1 MGKFKWKISL
11 RGLKR
16 PISPTKHATVADP
29 SRSRQGFTRANTK
42 SNQNLKA
49 QYNNGQSQSPISQ
62 QAPPLPS
69 LTNSPSISSTFSEQ
83 SGYVEQEPKKFL
95 NEKYAKCSVKGN
107 FLTLA
112 AQPKN
117 VELGE
122 WLAHQL
128 VEMNRLLTG
137 MIQVIQEV
145 DTNTGLPLC
154 NEQQCPTMSAGR
166 LTYTWLENGR
176 PAKIPAPQYIV
187 RVQRW
192 IVGKIHD
199 EKTFPTA
206 PPPTVDQTSYMSGD
220 TGAATPSTATPIAAP
235 PTNLNQPLSTLA
247 GIQDEWIGKSSGF
260 PQHFHSDVKAI
271 IKQMFR
277 CYAHL
282 YHCHFT
288 DPFWHIGRHA
298 ELNSCFVHFCTVAMY
313 YDLISRKDMEPL
325 QGLIDIF
332 VAQGVIPKEAVQQH
346 VS

>member
-1 MGKFKWKISL
+1 MPFRFTIPIRAL
-11 RGLKR
+11 RR
-16 PISPTKHATVADP
+16 PISPTKHAVVADP
-29 SRSRQGFTRANTK
+29 DPSRQGFTRANTK

-49 QYNNGQSQSPISQ
+49 QYNNGQAQSPVSQ
-62 QAPPLPS
+62 QAPPLPHI
-69 LTNSPSISSTFSEQ
+69 TNSPSVPSTFSEQ
-83 SGYVEQEPKKFL
+83 NTYVEQPKKFL
-95 NEKYAKCSVKGN
+95 DERYAKCSVKGN

-145 DTNTGLPLC
+145 DTNIGLALC

-206 PPPTVDQTSYMSGD
+206 PPMPIDHTYISGD
-220 TGAATPSTATPIAAP
+220 IGTPGPATQVGAIAAP
-235 PTNLNQPLSTLA
+235 PTNLNQSLATLS
-247 GIQDEWIGKSSGF
+247 GVQDDWVGKTSGF
-260 PQHFHSDVKAI
+260 PQHYHADVKAI

-282 YHCHFT
+282 YHNHFT
-288 DPFWHIGRHA
+288 DPFWHLGRYT

-313 YDLISRKDMEPL
+313 YDLISKKDMEPL
-325 QGLIDIF
+325 QDLIDIF
-332 VAQGVIPKEAVQQH
+332 VRQGVIPKEAVQQH